1 MMELLAPAGG
11 YEALTA
17 AVQNGADAVYMGFGA
32 FNARRSAKNF
42 TDEEFASAVRYC
54 HLRGVRVFLTLN
66 TLLTDRELPGAAAA
80 LRKASAMGVDAVL
93 VQDWGLLT
101 LAKEIVPDLPLHAST
116 QMSLFTL
123 GAPMRPQRW
132 AWSAWCWPGSWTG
145 TRYGR
150 SAPAAARRSR
160 CSATGRCVCATPAS
174 AR

>member
-80 LRKASAMGVDAVL
+80 LQEK
-93 VQDWGLLT
+93 T
-101 LAKEIVPDLPLHAST
+101 
-116 QMSLFTL
+116 
-123 GAPMRPQRW
+123 RPNSSGMQ
-132 AWSAWCWPGSWTG
+132 T
-145 TRYGR
+145 
-150 SAPAAARRSR
+150 AAAWPVPLNEKADA
-160 CSATGRCVCATPAS
+160 ATSMRETTAVV
-174 AR
+174 R